1 MRVRPPTAPAI
12 EPFYLRSAKHTHRST
27 GVVVHLVGAR
37 DLAPTIMH
45 AGCHRHC
52 LRHQPAAQRILRW
65 RHKPIHFIIGRK
77 HLEFRLCFT
86 TIPYFADTR
95 SFICH
100 TLAGMRTEQSR
111 NSCHEEDSH
120 GWTPIAI
127 GPKQSPNAS
136 STVGP
141 IPPALAPLGLSGR
154 RPACPLTPQP
164 QPRPSMTCLR
174 SRWGAMVPGPGFCR
188 RRLWIYSPTLRFQFN
203 PYNHTEQNACC
214 DNICRG
220 ASRNGSQIPC
230 SPCSRLYL
238 KALRIRPERY
248 LERAEQHRS

>member
-1 MRVRPPTAPAI
+1 VRPPTPPAI
-12 EPFYLRSAKHTHRST
+12 EPFYLRSAKHTHRSAS
-27 GVVVHLVGAR
+27 VVVHLVGAR

-52 LRHQPAAQRILRW
+52 LRYQTAAQRILRW
-65 RHKPIHFIIGRK
+65 RHKPIHFIIWRK

-100 TLAGMRTEQSR
+100 TLAGMRTEGSR

-127 GPKQSPNAS
+127 GPKQSPYAS

-154 RPACPLTPQP
+154 RKRPACPLTPQP
-164 QPRPSMTCLR
+164 QPRLSMTCLR
-174 SRWGAMVPGPGFCR
+174 SRWGAMVPIPGSAGGVSGFTR
-188 RRLWIYSPTLRFQFN
+188 LRFAFSLVRI
-203 PYNHTEQNACC
+203 A
-214 DNICRG
+214 
-220 ASRNGSQIPC
+220 IP
-230 SPCSRLYL
+230 SKMLVVIIFAAARS
-238 KALRIRPERY
+238 AL
-248 LERAEQHRS
+248 